1 MHRRH
6 IGKSDRSQQKTNE
19 SNDENEKEEIVHER
33 DCRCERLSLYGRLCE
48 RLSFMK
54 YVILVLIIP
63 PILNLAALKRE
74 SFVLLPKQGE
84 QIDMGWGQKMF
95 VSCLGEGLPV
105 VILDAPT
112 GGTSDVWYLVQE
124 KLSRVSKVCVY
135 DRAGLGFSDLPFV
148 NDMNQKSKVENRKFV
163 SQVATL
169 EQMTCDLHHLVTN
182 AKPLPRP
189 FIMVGA
195 ETGGLIT
202 RHYAMTYPEDV
213 SDIVLVNP
221 LVEDLFWRQKED
233 WNNYWNLNLL
243 PMLQSLQLSAYAG
256 ISRIAALTGYL
267 KSDIAGHS
275 IPKDVELR
283 QIYHLCNPSHMSAV
297 FQEHLNLN
305 TSFSQ
310 MNEVWQTK
318 PFPKNIS
325 VTVVN
330 SEKFEKFPPFLQK
343 AWQQSQLYLR
353 QSLHPT
359 SKHYVFDGSTEELLN
374 HPEIV
379 VSRIQQLIYRWR
391 VNFNIFPTVHTFR
404 EQESLSA

>member
-233 WNNYWNLNLL
+233 WNNY
-243 PMLQSLQLSAYAG
+243 
-256 ISRIAALTGYL
+256 
-267 KSDIAGHS
+267 
-275 IPKDVELR
+275 
-283 QIYHLCNPSHMSAV
+283 CHMSAV